1 MNRMFIDLETRSDAD
16 ITRTGVYRYA
26 DSPCFDILLF
36 AVSIDD
42 APVQVYYPL
51 LQIWYKNDIMYQGDK
66 DGKKS
71 NQDRIE

>member
-16 ITRTGVYRYA
+16 ITKTGVYRYA

-42 APVQVYYPL
+42 APV
-51 LQIWYKNDIMYQGDK
+51 
-66 DGKKS
+66 
-71 NQDRIE
+71 

>member
-1 MNRMFIDLETRSDAD
+1 MQVTKKILTFKLKSVIIAEKRDDEMIARFSNFI
-16 ITRTGVYRYA
+16 
-26 DSPCFDILLF
+26 
-36 AVSIDD
+36 
-42 APVQVYYPL
+42 YYHL